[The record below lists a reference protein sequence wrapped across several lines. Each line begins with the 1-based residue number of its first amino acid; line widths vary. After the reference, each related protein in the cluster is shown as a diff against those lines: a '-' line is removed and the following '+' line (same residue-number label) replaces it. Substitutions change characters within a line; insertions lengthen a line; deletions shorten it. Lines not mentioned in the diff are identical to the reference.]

1 MANNMVAIK
10 DGKKYVLLKTLAEK
24 NNEFIGELITFYG
37 SIKRET
43 TEYGLMQRF
52 GRNSVVN
59 ARDTEGKSLKAVS
72 EEAIISYI
80 KSLLA
85 DVSGSVQTVMYR
97 ISKAAILNRALNDID
112 PETKNYLSEGNR
124 VIFKD
129 KPEYMG
135 LTYGEIAHK
144 DEPKPADI
152 SDLHKQMAETCEAIQ
167 KATDAKQTVA
177 ARIKKL
183 QKKLAENKKLL
194 KKSEG
199 DAYEARDK
207 LCGLTHQYEELVKET
222 FGTKHTKTAA

>member
-43 TEYGLMQRF
+43 TEYGLARRF
-52 GRNSVVN
+52 GRASVMN
-59 ARDTEGKSLKAVS
+59 ARDTEGKSLKAVP
-72 EEAIISYI
+72 EEAVINYI

-85 DVSGSVQTVMYR
+85 DASGSVQTVLYR
-97 ISKAAILNRALNDID
+97 ISKAAMLNRALNEID
-112 PETKNYLSEGNR
+112 PETENYLSGGSHP
-124 VIFKD
+124 IFKD
-129 KPEYMG
+129 KPEYTG
-135 LTYGEIAHK
+135 LTYSEVAHK
-144 DEPKPADI
+144 DEPDVKG
-152 SDLHKQMAETCEAIQ
+152 LYEQMTETCDAI
-167 KATDAKQTVA
+167 KRATDTKKA
-177 ARIKKL
+177 AASRIKKL

-199 DAYEARDK
+199 DAYKALDK